1 MEGERGPTLLRR
13 VLHVWPLPLTL
24 IGLVVGVVAALAGQH
39 DLAWVAW
46 TVPAVLVAIK
56 LGWQIVRD
64 LLAREAGVDVIA
76 LLAIV
81 GAILVDE
88 PAAAIIIAVML
99 ATGEALEAY
108 AQGRAHRELTS
119 LLERAPQQVHR
130 YVGSELEIV
139 PVESVVV
146 GDLLLVRPGE
156 VVPVDGTIVDVAA
169 VLDESALTGESR
181 PVTRQ
186 PGDPVASGVIDSGG
200 PFQLRA
206 TATASASTYA
216 GIVRLVEQASRSK
229 APAVRLAD
237 RYGLLFVPLT
247 LVIAGA
253 AWLASGDP
261 ERALAVLVVA
271 TPCPLILAVPIAIV
285 SGISRA
291 ARRGIIVK
299 GGGPLETVAR
309 ARTMLFD
316 KTGTLT
322 SGRPRLVSVAG
333 PGDPDEVLAAAGSLE
348 QASPHVLASAI
359 VAAARGRELTLRLPT
374 DVHESPGAGVTGRVD
389 GRWVRVGTARYA
401 LAGGTAMDGATAAV
415 SATTAGSATPPANA
429 TATGSATPPPALPR
443 WVRDLER
450 RSPIDGTSM
459 VYVAVDGQ
467 LAGALVLDDPIR
479 PESPRAVRSLR
490 RAGYTRI
497 VMVTGDRAAVAD
509 LVASA
514 IGIDSVLADRHP
526 EDKVEAVRHET
537 SLADGPVV
545 MVGDGINDAPALAA
559 ADVGI
564 AMGARGAT
572 SASEAAD
579 IVITVDRLDRLPEAV
594 RIARRSRSIA
604 LQGVFVGM
612 GLSIVAMVVAAFGAI
627 PVIAGAILQEVIDIT
642 VILNALRALRGG
654 DVTPITMAG
663 WTATHAELVAAHQ
676 QLSSGIDRLR
686 TTADGLDTLPG
697 TEALA
702 DLWAIDAFLADE
714 LLPHEEEEDRTIHPD
729 LARAMGTDEAIL
741 ALHGTHTEIF
751 RLTRIFHELVEMLP
765 PDGPESDDLP
775 ELRRVLYGLHAILHL
790 HQAQEEELYAS
801 VTDPASARGAL
812 AVTG

>member
-1 MEGERGPTLLRR
+1 MGGMGTEHASTLLRR

-24 IGLVVGVVAALAGQH
+24 VGLLVGIVAELSGQR
-39 DLAWVAW
+39 DIAWFAW
-46 TVPAVLVAIK
+46 TAPAVLVGIRLA
-56 LGWQIVRD
+56 WQIMRD

-81 GAILVDE
+81 GAILVGE
-88 PAAAIIIAVML
+88 PLAAIIIAVML
-99 ATGEALEAY
+99 ATGEALEEY

-130 YVGSELEIV
+130 YVGSELETV
-139 PVESVVV
+139 PVASVRV

-156 VVPVDGTIVDVAA
+156 VVPVDGVVVDQSA

-186 PGDPVASGVIDSGG
+186 PGEPVASGVIDSGG

-206 TATASASTYA
+206 TATAEASTYA
-216 GIVRLVEQASRSK
+216 GIVRLVEHASRSK

-237 RYGLLFVPLT
+237 RYGLLFVPLA
-247 LVIAGA
+247 LGIAGA
-253 AWLASGDP
+253 AWLATGDP

-309 ARTMLFD
+309 ARVMLFD

-322 SGRPRLVSVAG
+322 AGRPRLVSVAG
-333 PGDPDEVLAAAGSLE
+333 PADPDEVLGAAASLE

-359 VAAARGRELTLRLPT
+359 VAAARGRELPLRMPT
-374 DVHESPGAGVTGRVD
+374 DVDESPGAGVTGRVD

-401 LAGGTAMDGATAAV
+401 LAGGTAR
-415 SATTAGSATPPANA
+415 GSATAL
-429 TATGSATPPPALPR
+429 GSAVSPALPR

-450 RSPIDGTSM
+450 RSTVDGTSM
-459 VYVAVDGQ
+459 VYVAIDGE

-479 PESPRAVRSLR
+479 PETPRAVRSLR

-514 IGIDSVLADRHP
+514 IGLDGVLADRHP
-526 EDKVEAVRHET
+526 EDKVEAVRHEA
-537 SLADGPVV
+537 SLDAGPVV

-627 PVIAGAILQEVIDIT
+627 PVIAGALLQEVIDIT

-654 DVTPITMAG
+654 DVTPITMPG

-676 QLSSGIDRLR
+676 QLAGGIDRLR
-686 TTADGLDTLPG
+686 TTADGLGTLPP
-697 TEALA
+697 TEALGE
-702 DLWAIDAFLADE
+702 LRSIDAFLTDD
-714 LLPHEEEEDRTIHPD
+714 LLPHEEEEDRTVHPD
-729 LARAMGTDEAIL
+729 LARAMGTDEATL

-751 RLTRIFHELVEMLP
+751 RLTRVFHDLVEMLP
-765 PDGPESDDLP
+765 SDGPDADDLP
-775 ELRRVLYGLHAILHL
+775 ELRRVLYGLHAILRL

-801 VTDPASARGAL
+801 VTDPVPSRTPAT
-812 AVTG
+812 AV